1 MNLFKRIRCLLYG
14 HVWDFE
20 QKDKMAELTEWKFY
34 EGTCIHCGKKTFAWV
49 PAFRIPEN
57 LRVET
62 ITVKNLYAEELHAD
76 KFIKALKEEL
86 SKPKDPLDDIRISP
100 EAIAQTEEMLEFE
113 RRLNRMEVY

>member
-20 QKDKMAELTEWKFY
+20 QKDKMAELTEWKVY
-34 EGTCIHCGKKTFAWV
+34 EGTCIHCGKKTVAWV

-62 ITVKNLYAEELHAD
+62 ITVNNLYAKELHAD
-76 KFIKALKEEL
+76 EFVKALKEECCI
-86 SKPKDPLDDIRISP
+86 KDPLDDIRLSP
-100 EAIAQTEEMLEFE
+100 EAIAQMEEMLEFE